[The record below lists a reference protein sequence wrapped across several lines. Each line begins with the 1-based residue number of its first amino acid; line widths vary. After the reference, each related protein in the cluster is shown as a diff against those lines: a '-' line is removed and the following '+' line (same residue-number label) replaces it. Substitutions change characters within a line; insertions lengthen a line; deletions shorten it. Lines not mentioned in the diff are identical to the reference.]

1 MHDPALWENQ
11 AKATPL
17 IRVYE
22 QKKKLKDELDLVVQ
36 DYHSLET
43 ALELLAIDPEDTGV
57 EKQLPTL
64 MIALEHNLHDFEMKS
79 FLSGKYDPLSCY
91 LSFSSGAGGVDAMDW
106 TQMLLRMYQ
115 GYLAKKKFKVTLLS
129 CSEGGEAGVK
139 SATLEVQGDYAY
151 GYLKS
156 EKGVH
161 RLVRISP
168 FDANKRRHTSFA
180 LVEVIPILES
190 ADLQLEE
197 KDLRIDTFNASG
209 HGGQNVQKN
218 DTAVRIVHIPT
229 QITVTCQ
236 SERSQLSNK
245 EAAMKLLRSKLT
257 TLLEEHRTREMQ
269 ELKNRVSAEWGNQIR
284 SYVLQPYTLV
294 KDNRTGYE
302 TANVSGILEG
312 ELDDLIW
319 EFIGNSAS
327 IQSEETR
334 R

>member
-1 MHDPALWENQ
+1 MNISLDDLSVISDFFNEGEATEQDMDAQYENCIE
-11 AKATPL
+11 L
-17 IRVYE
+17 IENLEVRNMLRKE
-22 QKKKLKDELDLVVQ
+22 EDQLGAILK
-36 DYHSLET
+36 
-43 ALELLAIDPEDTGV
+43 I
-57 EKQLPTL
+57 
-64 MIALEHNLHDFEMKS
+64 N
-79 FLSGKYDPLSCY
+79 
-91 LSFSSGAGGVDAMDW
+91 SGAGGTESNDWAAM
-106 TQMLLRMYQ
+106 LFRMYLRWAERNEYKTRQ
-115 GYLAKKKFKVTLLS
+115 LDFQPGDEV
-129 CSEGGEAGVK
+129 GVK
-139 SATLEVQGDYAY
+139 SVTIEIEGEQAY

-190 ADLQLEE
+190 EDLQIEE

-257 TLLEEHRTREMQ
+257 SLLEEHRTREMQ

-302 TANVSGILEG
+302 TADVSGILEG
-312 ELDDLIW
+312 NLDDLVW
-319 EFIGNSAS
+319 EYIGNAAS